1 MKLSI
6 ILALLK
12 IVTAIMSYLEQ
23 ERWKAEGRAEVN
35 AEAKKAHD
43 ERVAQAN
50 AARADADELSGLHI
64 STDPR
69 NRDNLR

>member
-12 IVTAIMSYLEQ
+12 VVTAVMSYLER

-35 AEAKKAHD
+35 AEAQKAHD

-50 AARADADELSGLHI
+50 AARADADELSSLHVA
-64 STDPR
+64 TDPR

>member
-12 IVTAIMSYLEQ
+12 IVTAIMSFLEQ
-23 ERWKAEGRAEVN
+23 QRWKAEGKREAN
-35 AEAKKAHD
+35 AEALKAHD

-50 AARADADELSGLHI
+50 AARADADLIDGLHV

-69 NRDNLR
+69 NRDNR

>member
-12 IVTAIMSYLEQ
+12 IVTSIMSFLEQ
-23 ERWKAEGRAEVN
+23 QRWKAEGKREAN
-35 AEAKKAHD
+35 AEALKAHD

-50 AARADADELSGLHI
+50 AARADADELAGLHV
-64 STDPR
+64 STDPF
-69 NRDNLR
+69 NRDRQ

>member
-12 IVTAIMSYLEQ
+12 IVTAIMSYLER

-50 AARADADELSGLHI
+50 AARADADELSSLHVA
-64 STDPR
+64 TDPR

>member
-12 IVTAIMSYLEQ
+12 LASAIVTFLEQ
-23 ERWKAEGRAEVN
+23 QRWKAEGRREAN
-35 AEAKKAHD
+35 AEALKAHD

-50 AARADADELSGLHI
+50 AARADADELDGLSI
-64 STDPR
+64 ASDPF
-69 NRDNLR
+69 NRDRK

>member
-12 IVTAIMSYLEQ
+12 LASAIVTFLEQ
-23 ERWKAEGRAEVN
+23 QRWKAEGKREAN
-35 AEAKKAHD
+35 AEALKAHD

-50 AARADADELSGLHI
+50 AARADADHIDSLH
-64 STDPR
+64 DPF
-69 NRDNLR
+69 NRDNANRG

>member
-12 IVTAIMSYLEQ
+12 LASSIVTFLEQ
-23 ERWKAEGRAEVN
+23 QRWKAEGKREAN
-35 AEAKKAHD
+35 AEALKAHD

-50 AARADADELSGLHI
+50 AARADADLIDSLH
-64 STDPR
+64 DPF
-69 NRDNLR
+69 NRDNAGRS

>member
-12 IVTAIMSYLEQ
+12 IVTAIMSFLEQ
-23 ERWKAEGRAEVN
+23 QRWKAEGKREAN
-35 AEAKKAHD
+35 AEALNAHD

-50 AARADADELSGLHI
+50 AARADADELAGLHV
-64 STDPR
+64 STDPF
-69 NRDNLR
+69 NRDRK

>member
-12 IVTAIMSYLEQ
+12 IVTSIMSFLEQ
-23 ERWKAEGRAEVN
+23 QRWKAEGKREAN
-35 AEAKKAHD
+35 AEALKAHD

-50 AARADADELSGLHI
+50 AARADADELDGIHES
-64 STDPR
+64 DPF
-69 NRDNLR
+69 NRDRKS

>member
-12 IVTAIMSYLEQ
+12 LASAIVTFLEQ
-23 ERWKAEGRAEVN
+23 QRWKAEGRREAN
-35 AEAKKAHD
+35 AEALKAHD

-50 AARADADELSGLHI
+50 AARADADELDSLH
-64 STDPR
+64 DPF
-69 NRDNLR
+69 NRDNSSRG

>member
-12 IVTAIMSYLEQ
+12 IVTAIMSYLER

-35 AEAKKAHD
+35 AEAQKAHD

-50 AARADADELSGLHI
+50 AARADADELGRLHV

-69 NRDNLR
+69 NRDR

>member
-6 ILALLK
+6 ILSLLK
-12 IVTAIMSYLEQ
+12 IVTAIMSYLER

-50 AARADADELSGLHI
+50 AARADADELSSLHVA
-64 STDPR
+64 TDSR

>member
-12 IVTAIMSYLEQ
+12 IVTAIMSFLEQ
-23 ERWKAEGRAEVN
+23 QRWKAEGKREAN
-35 AEAKKAHD
+35 AEALKAHD

-50 AARADADELSGLHI
+50 AARADADELSSLHN
-64 STDPR
+64 DPR
-69 NRDNLR
+69 NRDSRR

>member
-12 IVTAIMSYLEQ
+12 IVTAIMSFLEQ
-23 ERWKAEGRAEVN
+23 QRWKAEGKREAN
-35 AEAKKAHD
+35 AEALKVHD

-50 AARADADELSGLHI
+50 AARVDADELAGLHV
-64 STDPR
+64 STDPF
-69 NRDNLR
+69 NRDNRQ